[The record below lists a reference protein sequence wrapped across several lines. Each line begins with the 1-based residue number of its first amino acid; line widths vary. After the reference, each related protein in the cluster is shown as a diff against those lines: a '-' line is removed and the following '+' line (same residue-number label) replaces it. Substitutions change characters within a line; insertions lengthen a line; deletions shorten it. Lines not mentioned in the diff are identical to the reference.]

1 MAGFKIQQMQGDKPV
16 AGISTGISAALVHT
30 DRGIPNKP
38 FFSTGFGQW
47 VEEFGYYVS
56 DSSANYQVRAAY
68 NNGARVIAGIR
79 LVGPDAK
86 CAMGADELK
95 VDASKAQLTH
105 GVVAAALSLL
115 ANTSGVTGALANIT
129 ITNAPSDDVTSVSV
143 ANDYDISLVLAKTS
157 AWKKSAKV
165 CSTIL
170 NGHSHLII
178 GSTADDSIC
187 FYASTAGVG
196 GNSYAVEIVDSGGGG
211 PATYVYSAD
220 GYTLTIDLVGA
231 VVSAATAVA
240 AINALAGGI
249 LCYVTGTG
257 ASNIATSVSASLA
270 GGQAVSGALVTATY
284 GSTGLSAVTTL
295 ARTFLAGKG
304 SVTSAGHTFADVNTL
319 DPLAL
324 VTSKVIPGD
333 ILVIYNGANA
343 GAYTITEVN
352 SQTGLTLDTTWSATQ
367 TNLLYAIY
375 GTDNEYGHIGI
386 ETLSPGSR
394 GNYMYMLVT
403 KENGGATLKVVIK
416 VLDGDGVTRTLET
429 FRNLNPAK
437 DAADFFDTR
446 IAAESRWVRTDTA
459 PEKILESASDGGTTA
474 GDPTITS
481 AGSTFVDD
489 EVEVGD
495 LVVITSSTTA
505 SDIKVVEV
513 TEVTD
518 NTHIEVSENFNG
530 TAVNVSFKILGADHD
545 GSALLALVGTAGL
558 TLTMSGGVSD
568 APTKDEYLGAEGSK
582 TGVYAIDAMPETS
595 RPNKFWCPDS
605 PIAVD
610 DSGVD
615 STLTI
620 DTAMINY
627 AEARVITAKQ
637 LVYLFSAEYGLTP
650 TTLLAAI
657 AADSIDSVRTAEYWP
672 WVRVSDPVSGSYKWV
687 PVTGHMIGV
696 YDSMD
701 AGPEGMHAAPANVIL
716 RDLACPP
723 NSSCIEYECSD
734 AEWELLVE
742 ANVNP
747 IMRIS
752 GYRPYGA
759 RARTSDTEW
768 QHIHKT
774 LVSDRTVRSIINNLK
789 IWLPFGV
796 QSRTTWGKVRKA
808 IDGYMVKYDRRRKPN
823 GAFEHYLDAT
833 AQPWYVICDETNN
846 SMGETKIVIQM
857 GYCVVNTIEEIEF
870 RFGLWDGGVE
880 VESV

>member
-47 VEEFGYYVS
+47 VEEFGYYIS

-68 NNGARVIAGIR
+68 NNGARTIAGIR

-86 CAMGADELK
+86 CAKGADDYKL
-95 VDASKAQLTH
+95 DQSKAQLTH
-105 GVVAAALSLL
+105 GAAAAALHLL
-115 ANTSGVTGALANIT
+115 ANTRGVNGALDNIT
-129 ITNAPSDDVTSVSV
+129 ITNAPTDDITTVSV

-165 CSTIL
+165 CSTVI
-170 NGHSHLII
+170 NGQSHLII
-178 GSTADDSIC
+178 GTNADDSIC
-187 FYASTAGVG
+187 FYANTPGTG
-196 GNSYAVEIVDSGGGG
+196 GNSYAVRIIDSGGGG
-211 PATYVYSAD
+211 PATYSFSAD
-220 GYTLTIDLVGA
+220 GYTLTIDLAGVA
-231 VVSAATAVA
+231 VTAATAVTD
-240 AINALAGGI
+240 INLLAGGI
-249 LCYVTGTG
+249 RCYLTGTG
-257 ASNIATSVSASLA
+257 AGNIGVSPLASLA
-270 GGQAVSGALVTATY
+270 GGQALSGALVTATY

-295 ARTFLAGKG
+295 ARTFLSGQGA
-304 SVTSAGHTFADVNTL
+304 VTVGGHTFADANTL
-319 DPLAL
+319 DPITL

-333 ILVIYNGANA
+333 TLVIYNGANA
-343 GAYTITEVN
+343 GAYEITEVN
-352 SQTGLTLDTTWSATQ
+352 SQTGLTIDATWTASQ
-367 TNLLYAIY
+367 TNIIYAIY
-375 GTDNEYGHIGI
+375 GTDGEYGHANI

-394 GNYMYMLVT
+394 GNYMYMTVT
-403 KENGGATLKVVIK
+403 KENDGVTLKAVLK
-416 VLDGDGVTRTLET
+416 VLDGDGITRTLET

-437 DAADFFDTR
+437 DDADFFDTR
-446 IAAESRWVRTDTA
+446 IAAESRWVRTTMA
-459 PEKILESASDGGTTA
+459 PEKVLISAADGASSIGVNIL
-474 GDPTITS
+474 TS

-495 LVVITSSTTA
+495 IVVITSSTTA

-518 NTHIEVSENFNG
+518 NTHIKVSENFNG
-530 TAVNVSFKILGADHD
+530 TAVNIAFKVLGADHD
-545 GSALLALVGTAGL
+545 GSALLALVGTSGL
-558 TLTMSGGVSD
+558 TLTMAGGISD
-568 APTKDEYLGAEGSK
+568 APTKDEYLGVEASK
-582 TGVYAIDAMPETS
+582 TGVYAIDDMPVTS

-620 DTAMINY
+620 DTAMIAY
-627 AEARVITAKQ
+627 AEARLATAKQ
-637 LVYLFSAEYGLTP
+637 LVYLFSAEYGLIP
-650 TTLLAAI
+650 TTLLTAI
-657 AADSIDSVRTAEYWP
+657 ASDGIDSTRAAEYWP
-672 WVRVSDPVSGSYKWV
+672 WVRLSDPVSGSYKWV

-701 AGPEGMHAAPANVIL
+701 AGPEGMHAAPANVVL
-716 RDLACPP
+716 RDVACPP

-734 AEWELLVE
+734 AEYELLVE
-742 ANVNP
+742 ANINP

-759 RARTSDTEW
+759 RARTTDVDW

-774 LVSDRTVRSIINNLK
+774 LVSDRTVRSIVNNLK
-789 IWLPFGV
+789 TWLPFRV
-796 QSRTTWGKVRKA
+796 QSRTTWGKVRKS
-808 IDGYMVKYDRRRKPN
+808 IDGYMMKYDRRKKPN
-823 GAFEHYLDAT
+823 GAFEHYLDAN
-833 AQPWYVICDETNN
+833 AQPWYVTCDETNN
-846 SMGETKIVIQM
+846 SMSDPKIVIQM

-880 VESV
+880 VEAV

>member
-16 AGISTGISAALVHT
+16 AGISTGVSAALVHT

-47 VEEFGYYVS
+47 VEEFGYYIS

-86 CAMGADELK
+86 CAMGAEDFK
-95 VDASKAQLTH
+95 VDASRAQLVQ
-105 GVVAAALSLL
+105 GAGAGALNIL
-115 ANTSGVTGALANIT
+115 ANTRGVVGALSNIT
-129 ITNAPSDDVTSVSV
+129 ITNAPSADVTSVSV
-143 ANDYDISLVLAKTS
+143 ANTYDMALVLAKTS

-165 CSTIL
+165 CSTVL
-170 NGHSHLII
+170 NGQSHLII
-178 GSTADDSIC
+178 GTTADDSIC
-187 FYASTAGVG
+187 FHATVGGTG
-196 GNSYAVEIVDSGGGG
+196 GNSYAVEIIDSGGGG
-211 PATYVYSAD
+211 PATYTYSAD
-220 GYTLTIDLVGA
+220 GYTLTIDLVGTA
-231 VVSAATAVA
+231 VTAATAVTN
-240 AINALAGGI
+240 INLLAGGI
-249 LCYVTGTG
+249 TCYLTGTG
-257 ASNIATSVSASLA
+257 AGNIATSALASLA
-270 GGQAVSGALVTATY
+270 GGQAVTSALVTATY
-284 GSTGLSAVTTL
+284 GSTGLNAVTTL
-295 ARTFLAGKG
+295 ARTFLSGKG
-304 SVTSAGHTFADVNTL
+304 AVTATAHTFSDTNTL

-333 ILVIYNGANA
+333 ILVVYNGANA
-343 GAYTITEVN
+343 GAYEITEVN
-352 SQTGLTLDTTWSATQ
+352 SQTGLTLNTTWGATQ
-367 TNLLYAIY
+367 TNILYAIY
-375 GTDNEYGHIGI
+375 GSDSEYGHAGI
-386 ETLSPGSR
+386 ETLSPGTR
-394 GNYMYMLVT
+394 GNYMYLVVT
-403 KENGGATLKVVIK
+403 KENDGVTLKAVLK
-416 VLDGDGVTRTLET
+416 VLDGDGITRTLET

-437 DAADFFDTR
+437 DDADFFDTR
-446 IAAESRWVRTDTA
+446 IAAESRWIRTDMA
-459 PEKILESASDGGTTA
+459 PENILISAADGATTA
-474 GDPTITS
+474 GDPTLTS

-495 LVVITSSTTA
+495 LVVITNSTTA
-505 SDIKVVEV
+505 GDIRVVEV
-513 TEVTD
+513 TTVTD
-518 NTHIEVSENFNG
+518 NTHIEVSENFVG
-530 TAVNVSFKILGADHD
+530 TAVNVEFKVLGADHN
-545 GSALLALVGTAGL
+545 GAALLALVGTTGL
-558 TLTMSGGVSD
+558 TLTMAGGVSD
-568 APTKDEYLGAEGSK
+568 APTKDEYLGVESTK
-582 TGVYAIDAMPETS
+582 TGVYAIDSMPETS

-620 DTAMINY
+620 DTAMITY

-637 LVYLFSAEYGLTP
+637 LVYLFSAEYGLIP
-650 TTLLAAI
+650 TTLLAAV
-657 AADSIDSVRTAEYWP
+657 AADNIDSVRAVEYWP
-672 WVRVSDPVSGSYKWV
+672 WVRVSDPVSGSYKWI

-701 AGPEGMHAAPANVIL
+701 AGPEGMHAAPANVVL
-716 RDLACPP
+716 RDVACPP

-768 QHIHKT
+768 LHIHKT
-774 LVSDRTVRSIINNLK
+774 LVSDRTVRSIIQNLRT
-789 IWLPFGV
+789 WLPFGV
-796 QSRTTWGKVRKA
+796 QSRSTWGKVRKA
-808 IDGYMVKYDRRRKPN
+808 IDGYMMKYDRRKKPN
-823 GAFEHYLDAT
+823 GAFEHYLDANS
-833 AQPWYVICDETNN
+833 QPWYVTCDETNN
-846 SMGETKIVIQM
+846 SMSDTKIVIQM